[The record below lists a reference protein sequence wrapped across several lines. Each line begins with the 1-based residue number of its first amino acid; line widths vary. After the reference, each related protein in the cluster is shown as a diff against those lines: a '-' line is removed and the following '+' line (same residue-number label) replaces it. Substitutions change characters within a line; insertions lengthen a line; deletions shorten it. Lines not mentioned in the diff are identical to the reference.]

1 MKSFAPK
8 PWVVPMPVLII
19 GTYNEDGTPN
29 AMNAAWSGQWDMKE
43 IMISMGSHVTT
54 KNLDR
59 NGEFTVAFATKNTM
73 VASDFV
79 GIVSAKNDPKKMDK
93 TGWNIEKATMVD
105 APVFTDFPMTLE
117 CRIKEKYDESETGYY
132 LVAEIVNILVDEKYL
147 AEDGNP
153 DMQKMELIVLDP
165 IHHGYIQLGDK
176 VGNAFSDGKA
186 LKNNMETERILLR
199 RWQESDAEVL
209 FKYASDPDVG
219 PRAGWPA
226 HKSVEESREIIQTFF
241 HNETTWAIVLKET
254 GEAIGCIGYYTHET
268 SNIPIG
274 KNDCEVGYWVGKPYW
289 NKGICTEAL
298 KLMLDYCINEKHFEN
313 IWADHFTGN
322 PASGR
327 VMEKCGFI
335 DTGMLNKC
343 SQLVGGDKDMVKVFK
358 YKGLKKM
365 RKKSRAMD
373 SEWALEIMHKA
384 PYITVS
390 FIDEDGKP
398 YGLPLSLA
406 SDDDV
411 N

>member
-1 MKSFAPK
+1 
-8 PWVVPMPVLII
+8 
-19 GTYNEDGTPN
+19 
-29 AMNAAWSGQWDMKE
+29 
-43 IMISMGSHVTT
+43 
-54 KNLDR
+54 
-59 NGEFTVAFATKNTM
+59 
-73 VASDFV
+73 
-79 GIVSAKNDPKKMDK
+79 
-93 TGWNIEKATMVD
+93 MVD

-298 KLMLDYCINEKHFEN
+298 KLMLDYCIQVKH
-313 IWADHFTGN
+313 
-322 PASGR
+322 
-327 VMEKCGFI
+327 
-335 DTGMLNKC
+335 
-343 SQLVGGDKDMVKVFK
+343 
-358 YKGLKKM
+358 
-365 RKKSRAMD
+365 
-373 SEWALEIMHKA
+373 LEISGQIISPEIQHQER
-384 PYITVS
+384 S
-390 FIDEDGKP
+390 W
-398 YGLPLSLA
+398 
-406 SDDDV
+406 
-411 N
+411 

>member
-1 MKSFAPK
+1 
-8 PWVVPMPVLII
+8 
-19 GTYNEDGTPN
+19 
-29 AMNAAWSGQWDMKE
+29 
-43 IMISMGSHVTT
+43 
-54 KNLDR
+54 
-59 NGEFTVAFATKNTM
+59 
-73 VASDFV
+73 
-79 GIVSAKNDPKKMDK
+79 
-93 TGWNIEKATMVD
+93 
-105 APVFTDFPMTLE
+105 
-117 CRIKEKYDESETGYY
+117 
-132 LVAEIVNILVDEKYL
+132 
-147 AEDGNP
+147 
-153 DMQKMELIVLDP
+153 
-165 IHHGYIQLGDK
+165 
-176 VGNAFSDGKA
+176 
-186 LKNNMETERILLR
+186 METERILLR
-199 RWQESDAEVL
+199 YWQESDAEAL

-226 HKSVEESREIIQTFF
+226 HKSVEESREIIRTFF

-274 KNDCEVGYWVGKPYW
+274 ENDCEVGYWVGKPYW
-289 NKGICTEAL
+289 NRGICTEAL

-411 N
+411 NWYFHGALEGKKLEAIKTHPEVCLSAVTRCAPTVGPKDGSFTLQFKSAIAFGKAEIVTEDAEKIHGLRLISERFLPQHMDAFDQSIARSLSRTAVVRITLTEPPTGKRKQYDKEGVEMKYGRME

>member
-1 MKSFAPK
+1 MKCFAPK

-176 VGNAFSDGKA
+176 VGNAFSNGKA

-298 KLMLDYCINEKHFEN
+298 KLMLDYCIQVKHLEN

-322 PASGR
+322 PASGK
-327 VMEKCGFI
+327 VMEKCGFS

-358 YKGLKKM
+358 YK
-365 RKKSRAMD
+365 R
-373 SEWALEIMHKA
+373 
-384 PYITVS
+384 
-390 FIDEDGKP
+390 
-398 YGLPLSLA
+398 
-406 SDDDV
+406 
-411 N
+411 

>member
-1 MKSFAPK
+1 
-8 PWVVPMPVLII
+8 
-19 GTYNEDGTPN
+19 
-29 AMNAAWSGQWDMKE
+29 
-43 IMISMGSHVTT
+43 MGSHVTT

-298 KLMLDYCINEKHFEN
+298 KLMLDYCIQVKHLEN

-322 PASGR
+322 PASGK
-327 VMEKCGFI
+327 VMEKCGFS
-335 DTGMLNKC
+335 DTGMLNRC

-358 YKGLKKM
+358 YKKEKINKKNMKHKVRVTVIDKKIYPNYRRSIAPTLKQECVHATIL
-365 RKKSRAMD
+365 AM
-373 SEWALEIMHKA
+373 S
-384 PYITVS
+384 
-390 FIDEDGKP
+390 
-398 YGLPLSLA
+398 LSL
-406 SDDDV
+406 SV
-411 N
+411 TKRTTISGMEE